1 MTARKSVAV
10 LRRGAPVIPRC
21 SGWVRT
27 NIFKSESTFM
37 RLILCLVMLACLSSP
52 ASAWLDNGHM
62 AISRLAWLQLT
73 EQDRHLATEIL
84 KQHPHYGEFLK
95 AERPADAPEDE
106 WVFMRASVWPDF
118 VRNTHA
124 EQYNKPSWHYIE
136 TAYVPPY
143 SKVTPP
149 ATNSTSFNVVT
160 QIDWAVA
167 QMRGKDQTITP
178 IALCW
183 LLHLI
188 GDIHQP
194 NHAITLYSEE
204 FPQGDRG
211 GNLALI
217 RIEGGEPVK
226 IHLYWD
232 GLLGQ
237 FASWPGII
245 RLSSEFAEIAKENAS
260 EIDRQMSEDTSPASW
275 AQESFAAGKK
285 YAYLDGVLR
294 PANIDLHP
302 REDNIPQLSAEYA
315 KQATKT
321 AEIRAVLAAKR
332 IAATLS
338 KALHPEGG

>member
-1 MTARKSVAV
+1 MRFLV
-10 LRRGAPVIPRC
+10 L
-21 SGWVRT
+21 
-27 NIFKSESTFM
+27 
-37 RLILCLVMLACLSSP
+37 LVVLACLP
-52 ASAWLDNGHM
+52 APAMAWLDNGHM
-62 AISRLAWLQLT
+62 AISRLAWQKLSENERRLS
-73 EQDRHLATEIL
+73 TEIL
-84 KQHPHYGEFLK
+84 KQHPHYEEFLK
-95 AERPADAPEDE
+95 TERPPDAPEDE
-106 WVFMRASVWPDF
+106 WVFMRAAVWPDF

-124 EQYNKPSWHYIE
+124 EQYNKPTWHYIE
-136 TAYVPPY
+136 MAYVPSY
-143 SKVTPP
+143 SKLTPP
-149 ATNSTSFNVVT
+149 ASSPMSFNAVT
-160 QIDWAVA
+160 QIDWAAA
-167 QMRGKDQTITP
+167 QLRGNDAAVKP

-217 RIEGGEPVK
+217 RIEGGESIK
-226 IHLYWD
+226 IHLYFD

-237 FASWPGII
+237 FASWPLIL
-245 RLSSEFAEIAKENAS
+245 RLNGEFADIEKENAQL
-260 EIDRQMSEDTSPASW
+260 IDSQIAEDTSPMSW

-315 KQATKT
+315 KQATKI
-321 AEIRAVLAAKR
+321 AQIRAVLAAR
-332 IAATLS
+332 RTAATLS
-338 KALHPEGG
+338 KALRSSND